1 MMRKHPE
8 PAPEDPWLTVA
19 EVAEELRLNPATIRL
34 WISKG
39 QLTAVR
45 VGQRRLLIKRSDLDR
60 TLEVLRGE
68 RQWFG
73 DTAGNMEGPWQV
85 RQLPPM
91 SSDRLIA
98 RDPTNPSVE
107 PGEVE
112 RVLEGLKRADDA
124 WRGSQ
129 AASENA
135 PPDPGFPHR
144 LLALAEACEMQR
156 YWLSRTLGTTGF
168 EWKPISDGSNFQISH
183 ELRQGAI
190 RPGRRSLW
198 NQFDFA
204 VGALAHALEHGPL
217 GSVVRA
223 YGHLSGVMN
232 EIAAE
237 LLEDEP
243 RDSDEPH

>member
-1 MMRKHPE
+1 MPE
-8 PAPEDPWLTVA
+8 EKPEANDDPWLTVS

-45 VGQRRLLIKRSDLDR
+45 AGPRRLLIKRSDLDR
-60 TLEVLRGE
+60 TLEILRGE
-68 RQWFG
+68 RQWLG
-73 DTAGNMEGPWQV
+73 DIEGNMEGPWQV

-91 SSDRLIA
+91 SSDQLVAVDR
-98 RDPTNPSVE
+98 TNPSVE
-107 PGEVE
+107 PDEVG

-135 PPDPGFPHR
+135 PPDPGFPDR

-156 YWLSRTLGTTGF
+156 YWLSRTSSTSGF
-168 EWKPISDGSNFQISH
+168 EWKPISDGSNLQISH
-183 ELRQGAI
+183 ELREGAI
-190 RPGRRSLW
+190 RPGRPALW

-204 VGALAHALEHGPL
+204 VGALSHALEHGPL
-217 GSVVRA
+217 ASVVRA
-223 YGHLSGVMN
+223 YGQLSGVMN

-237 LLEDEP
+237 LLEEEP
-243 RDSDEPH
+243 RDPAEPQ